1 MEILNDLDLRINRA
15 EIKRRLRL
23 DADSGDW
30 PHVEKL
36 MQEAENLI
44 RPKFGYKVCYI
55 QEKAEDAVLLEDVRF
70 DSRVLRKNLDA
81 AEKAFP
87 FVVTL
92 GVEIEEEIKA
102 KQDFLEQY
110 YLDTIANVA
119 LQDAI
124 QYAGEHLQNAHKLE
138 KLSFMSVGS
147 LEDWPIAQQRQLFAL
162 LGDVEKAIGVR
173 LLPSMLMQPTKSESG
188 ILFPS
193 EVTFFNCQLCPR
205 EDCPSRKAPFDAEM
219 ARDYGVLDKK

>member
-1 MEILNDLDLRINRA
+1 MEILNNPDLRINRA

-23 DADSGDW
+23 DEDSADW
-30 PHVEKL
+30 QHVGKL

-44 RPKFGYKVCYI
+44 RPKFAYKACYI
-55 QEKAEDAVLLEDVRF
+55 QEKAEDTVLLEDVRF

-92 GVEIEEEIKA
+92 GVEIEEEIKT

-124 QYAGEHLQNAHKLE
+124 QSAVEHLQNAHKLE
-138 KLSFMSVGS
+138 KMSFMSVGS
-147 LEDWPIAQQRQLFAL
+147 LEDWPIEQQRELFAL

-173 LLPSMLMQPTKSESG
+173 LLPSMLMQPAKSESG

-205 EDCPSRKAPFDAEM
+205 EDCPSRKAPFDAAM
-219 ARDYGVLDKK
+219 ARDYGVPDEK